1 MQKKNNVFIP
11 VNITNKDT
19 IQDTLNLKEGLSVR
33 KLKKEK
39 EFILN
44 TILRK
49 SNSPEKSDI
58 NKVKRLVF

>member
-49 SNSPEKSDI
+49 NNSPEKSDI